1 MREYR
6 FRHAIEVRYGDLD
19 PQGHVNNAKF
29 FTYVEQAR
37 ISYVIHLG
45 LWEGKSFFD
54 IGFIL
59 AEARLTFDSP
69 IHFGQKP
76 QVNVRVSRMGNKSLT
91 MEYLLLDAESG
102 EKFASGESILVTY
115 DYRSQTTIP
124 IPGSWRKVIED
135 FEQLAAENNGF
146 ADVGSG

>member
-1 MREYR
+1 MQEFR
-6 FRHAIEVRYGDLD
+6 FQHIIEVRYGDLD

-76 QVNVRVSRMGNKSLT
+76 QVNVGVSRMGNKSLT
-91 MEYLLLDAESG
+91 MEYLLLEAESG
-102 EKFASGESILVTY
+102 EKFASGESVLVAY
-115 DYRSQTTIP
+115 DYRSRTPIP
-124 IPGSWRKVIED
+124 IPESWRRVIGK
-135 FEQLAAENNGF
+135 FEGIKEEK
-146 ADVGSG
+146 

>member
-1 MREYR
+1 MKE
-6 FRHAIEVRYGDLD
+6 FRYQHAIEVRYGDLD

-91 MEYLLLDAESG
+91 MEYLLLEAESG
-102 EKFASGESILVTY
+102 EKFASGDSVLVAY
-115 DYRSQTTIP
+115 DYHSRTTIP
-124 IPGSWRKVIED
+124 IPERWRRVIGE
-135 FEQLAAENNGF
+135 FEEIKEEI
-146 ADVGSG
+146 

>member
-6 FRHAIEVRYGDLD
+6 YHHMIEVRYGDLD

-59 AEARLTFDSP
+59 AEARLTFNSA

-76 QVNVRVSRMGNKSLT
+76 QVNVRVSRMGKKSLT

-124 IPGSWRKVIED
+124 IPDRWRKVIAEFEGIPED
-135 FEQLAAENNGF
+135 
-146 ADVGSG
+146 VISG